1 MSDIDF
7 TLPFMN
13 ALREAGEA
21 ILKIYG
27 TEFSVEQKT
36 DRSPVTAA
44 DRISHDIVT
53 GFLRKHYSFPI
64 LSEEGKNI
72 PYEERKQWDTFWL
85 VDPLDGT
92 KEFISRNGEFTVNVA
107 LIRQGSP
114 VMGII
119 YVPVKDIFYY
129 AVKGKGSFKREN
141 SQDVRLPLDRN
152 RHTVTV
158 VGSRS
163 HSTPEFDVFVQQL
176 RSMHHDLNFASA
188 GSSLKFC
195 LVAEGSADL
204 YPRLGPTMEWDTAA
218 GQMIVEEA
226 GGCVL
231 KFGSDHPLRYNRAD
245 LRNPHFIV
253 QGRTYHERCQ

>member
-1 MSDIDF
+1 MS
-7 TLPFMN
+7 
-13 ALREAGEA
+13 ALREAGTA

-27 TEFSVEQKT
+27 SEFSVTQKA

-44 DRISHDIVT
+44 DKISHEILS

-64 LSEEGKNI
+64 LSEEGKDI

-92 KEFISRNGEFTVNVA
+92 KEFINRNGEFTVNVA
-107 LIRQGSP
+107 LIRQGKP

-119 YVPVKDIFYY
+119 YVPVKRILYY

-141 SQDVRLPLDRN
+141 GHEVRLPLDLN
-152 RHTVTV
+152 RRGVTV

-163 HSTPEFDVFVQQL
+163 HGTPEFDAFIQQL
-176 RSMHHDLNFASA
+176 RSKHDALNFVSA

-226 GGCVL
+226 GGFVL
-231 KFGSDHPLRYNRAD
+231 KPDSDHPLQYNKTD

-253 QGRTYHERCQ
+253 KGRNYCERGH